1 MEFNRL
7 VKDMNATGI
16 TAAPLLPRI
25 AEEPRLSGRGVP
37 RGLAETRHPDT
48 VRRIVR
54 TAEEIFAE
62 RGLAGARTSAIARG
76 ARVNQALLYYYFQSK
91 EELHRFTL
99 EMLFSQLRARAA
111 AALQQEGAPRER
123 LLGYVNA
130 YFDFVA
136 AHPNYPRLVERELMS
151 RGPRLGGL
159 VEEFFR
165 PLYTG
170 LTRTIRSG
178 IARGEFRRVDARNT
192 VVTLIAM
199 TVFYFAAAPVL
210 GELWRCNPLAPKRV
224 AARRRAVLDFL
235 DHGLFTQA
243 ARTR

>member
-1 MEFNRL
+1 MA
-7 VKDMNATGI
+7 ATATI
-16 TAAPLLPRI
+16 VAPLLPTG
-25 AEEPRLSGRGVP
+25 AGLRLTGRGLP
-37 RGLAETRHPDT
+37 RGLAEARHPDT
-48 VRRIVR
+48 VRRILRV
-54 TAEEIFAE
+54 AEEIFAE

-99 EMLFSQLRARAA
+99 EMLFSQLRAQATS
-111 AALQQEGAPRER
+111 ALEAYDTPCER

-151 RGPRLGGL
+151 RGPRLGGI
-159 VEEFFR
+159 VENYFR
-165 PLYTG
+165 PLHG
-170 LTRTIRSG
+170 RLIAAIRGG
-178 IARGEFRRVDARNT
+178 IARGEFRRVDPRNT

-210 GELWRCNPLAPKRV
+210 GEMWRCDPLTPKRV

-235 DHGLFTQA
+235 EHGLFLQR

>member
-1 MEFNRL
+1 M
-7 VKDMNATGI
+7 
-16 TAAPLLPRI
+16 
-25 AEEPRLSGRGVP
+25 
-37 RGLAETRHPDT
+37 
-48 VRRIVR
+48 
-54 TAEEIFAE
+54 
-62 RGLAGARTSAIARG
+62 
-76 ARVNQALLYYYFQSK
+76 NQALLYYYFQSK

-99 EMLFSQLRARAA
+99 GMLFDQLRAQATSALERPAA
-111 AALQQEGAPRER
+111 PGQR

-151 RGPRLGGL
+151 RGPRLGGI

-165 PLYTG
+165 PLYNR
-170 LTRTIRSG
+170 LTATIRSG
-178 IARGEFRRVDARNT
+178 IARGEFRRVDPRNT

-210 GELWRCNPLAPKRV
+210 AEIWRCDPLKPQRV

-235 DHGLFTQA
+235 EHGLFLRR

>member
-1 MEFNRL
+1 MPREL
-7 VKDMNATGI
+7 
-16 TAAPLLPRI
+16 AA
-25 AEEPRLSGRGVP
+25 A
-37 RGLAETRHPDT
+37 RHPDT
-48 VRRIVR
+48 VRRILN

-99 EMLFSQLRARAA
+99 EMLFSQLRAQATS
-111 AALQQEGAPRER
+111 ALEGQAAPRER
-123 LLGYVNA
+123 LLRYVNA

-151 RGPRLGGL
+151 RKPRLGGI
-159 VEEFFR
+159 VENYFR
-165 PLYTG
+165 PLHGRLMT
-170 LTRTIRSG
+170 TIRSG
-178 IARGEFRRVDARNT
+178 IARGEFRRVDPQNT

-210 GELWRCNPLAPKRV
+210 GELWRCDPLAPKRV

-235 DHGLFTQA
+235 EHGLFLQR

>member
-1 MEFNRL
+1 MAAAATTVAPVLPAGAALRL
-7 VKDMNATGI
+7 T
-16 TAAPLLPRI
+16 
-25 AEEPRLSGRGVP
+25 GRGLP
-37 RGLAETRHPDT
+37 RGLDEARHPDT
-48 VRRIVR
+48 IRRILR

-99 EMLFSQLRARAA
+99 EMLFSQLRAQATS
-111 AALQQEGAPRER
+111 ALEAHDTPRER

-151 RGPRLGGL
+151 TGPRLGGI
-159 VEEFFR
+159 VENYFR
-165 PLYTG
+165 PLHG
-170 LTRTIRSG
+170 RLTAAIRGG
-178 IARGEFRRVDARNT
+178 IARGEFRRVDPRNT

-210 GELWRCNPLAPKRV
+210 GEMWGCDPLTPKRV

-235 DHGLFTQA
+235 EHGLFLQR

>member
-1 MEFNRL
+1 MA
-7 VKDMNATGI
+7 ATAT
-16 TAAPLLPRI
+16 TAAPLLPPS
-25 AEEPRLSGRGVP
+25 AGLRLTGRGMP
-37 RGLAETRHPDT
+37 RELAAARRPNT
-48 VRRIVR
+48 VRRILR
-54 TAEEIFAE
+54 AAEEIFAE
-62 RGLAGARTSAIARG
+62 RGLSGARTSAIARG

-99 EMLFSQLRARAA
+99 EMLFSQLRAQATS
-111 AALQQEGAPRER
+111 ALEAHGTPRER

-151 RGPRLGGL
+151 RGPRLGGV
-159 VEEFFR
+159 VENYFR
-165 PLYTG
+165 PLHG
-170 LTRTIRSG
+170 RLTAAIRGG
-178 IARGEFRRVDARNT
+178 IARGQFRRVDPGNT

-210 GELWRCNPLAPKRV
+210 GELWRCDPLTPRRV

-235 DHGLFTQA
+235 EHGLFLRR

>member
-1 MEFNRL
+1 MA
-7 VKDMNATGI
+7 AT
-16 TAAPLLPRI
+16 TPAPASLLLP
-25 AEEPRLSGRGVP
+25 AAKVRGARTELP
-37 RGLAETRHPDT
+37 RGLAEARHPDT
-48 VRRIVR
+48 VRRILR
-54 TAEEIFAE
+54 AAEEIFAE
-62 RGLAGARTSAIARG
+62 RGLAGARTSAIAHA

-91 EELHRFTL
+91 EGLHRFTL
-99 EMLFSQLRARAA
+99 EMLFSQLRAQAG
-111 AALQQEGAPRER
+111 AALERPALPGER

-151 RGPRLGGL
+151 RGPRLGGI
-159 VEEFFR
+159 VEHYFR
-165 PLYTG
+165 PLHG
-170 LTRTIRSG
+170 RLTAAIRSG
-178 IARGEFRRVDARNT
+178 IARGEFRRVDPRNT

-210 GELWRCNPLAPKRV
+210 AELWRCDPLGPRRV

-235 DHGLFTQA
+235 EHGLFLQA

>member
-1 MEFNRL
+1 MT
-7 VKDMNATGI
+7 ATAS
-16 TAAPLLPRI
+16 TVAPLLPPG
-25 AEEPRLSGRGVP
+25 ERLRLTGRGLP
-37 RGLAETRHPDT
+37 RGLAEARHPDT

-54 TAEEIFAE
+54 VAEQIFAE
-62 RGLAGARTSAIARG
+62 QGLAGARTGAIARG

-99 EMLFSQLRARAA
+99 EMLFSQLRTQAT
-111 AALQQEGAPRER
+111 AALAKPAAPRER
-123 LLGYVNA
+123 LLGYVNV

-136 AHPNYPRLVERELMS
+136 AHPNYPRLVQRELMS
-151 RGPRLGGL
+151 RGPRLGGIAN
-159 VEEFFR
+159 EFFR
-165 PLYTG
+165 PLYNR
-170 LTRTIRSG
+170 LAATIRGG
-178 IARGEFRRVDARNT
+178 IARGEFRRVDPRNT

-210 GELWRCNPLAPKRV
+210 AEIWRCDPLTPQRV

-235 DHGLFTQA
+235 EHGLFLHR

>member
-1 MEFNRL
+1 MA
-7 VKDMNATGI
+7 ATAT
-16 TAAPLLPRI
+16 TALPLLPSDGG
-25 AEEPRLSGRGVP
+25 PRLTG
-37 RGLAETRHPDT
+37 RGLARELAAARHPDT
-48 VRRIVR
+48 VRRILR

-99 EMLFSQLRARAA
+99 EMLFSQLRAQAA
-111 AALQQEGAPRER
+111 AALQRQASPGEQ

-151 RGPRLGGL
+151 RGPRLGGI
-159 VEEFFR
+159 VEDYFR
-165 PLYTG
+165 PLYG
-170 LTRTIRSG
+170 RLTQTIRRG
-178 IARGEFRRVDARNT
+178 IARGEFRRVDPRNM

-210 GELWRCNPLAPKRV
+210 GELWRCDPLKPQRV

-235 DHGLFTQA
+235 EHGLFLKA
-243 ARTR
+243 ARAR

>member
-1 MEFNRL
+1 MA
-7 VKDMNATGI
+7 ATAT
-16 TAAPLLPRI
+16 TAAAVLP
-25 AEEPRLSGRGVP
+25 ETGGLRLSGRGSA
-37 RGLAETRHPDT
+37 RELGAARHPDT
-48 VRRIVR
+48 VRRILR

-76 ARVNQALLYYYFQSK
+76 AGVNQALLYYYFESK

-99 EMLFSQLRARAA
+99 EMLFTQLREQVTAA
-111 AALQQEGAPRER
+111 FKINVEPGER

-151 RGPRLGGL
+151 RGPSLDG
-159 VEEFFR
+159 VVQKFFR
-165 PLYTG
+165 PLHDR
-170 LTRTIRSG
+170 LTATIRSG
-178 IARGEFRRVDARNT
+178 IAHGEFRRVDPRNT

-210 GELWRCNPLAPKRV
+210 GELWRCDPLKPRRV
-224 AARRRAVLDFL
+224 ADRRRAVLDFL
-235 DHGLFTQA
+235 EHGLFTHA

>member
-1 MEFNRL
+1 MA
-7 VKDMNATGI
+7 ATAT
-16 TAAPLLPRI
+16 TAAPLLP
-25 AEEPRLSGRGVP
+25 AGAGLRLTGRGLP
-37 RGLAETRHPDT
+37 RELAAARHPDT
-48 VRRIVR
+48 VRRILR
-54 TAEEIFAE
+54 AAEEIFAE

-99 EMLFSQLRARAA
+99 EMLFSQLRAQATS
-111 AALQQEGAPRER
+111 ALEAHDTPSER

-136 AHPNYPRLVERELMS
+136 AHPNYPRLVERELVS
-151 RGPRLGGL
+151 PGPRLGSI
-159 VEEFFR
+159 VKNYFR
-165 PLYTG
+165 PLHG
-170 LTRTIRSG
+170 RLTATIRSG
-178 IARGEFRRVDARNT
+178 MARGEFRRVDPRNT

-210 GELWRCNPLAPKRV
+210 GELWGCDPLAPKRV
-224 AARRRAVLDFL
+224 ALRRRAVLDFL
-235 DHGLFTQA
+235 EHGLFLQR